1 MLTERDVSRLWRDL
15 FQTAP
20 IDESAYT
27 KASELID
34 ALPATSPL
42 RQRYASELS
51 DLRRLN
57 AKDQEPAPAKR
68 KQRAR
73 PSL

>member
-1 MLTERDVSRLWRDL
+1 MLTEREVSRQWRDL
-15 FQTAP
+15 FQSTP
-20 IDESAYT
+20 IDDRVFT

-57 AKDQEPAPAKR
+57 LPPGEPPPKR
-68 KQRAR
+68 SKRRVAE
-73 PSL
+73 